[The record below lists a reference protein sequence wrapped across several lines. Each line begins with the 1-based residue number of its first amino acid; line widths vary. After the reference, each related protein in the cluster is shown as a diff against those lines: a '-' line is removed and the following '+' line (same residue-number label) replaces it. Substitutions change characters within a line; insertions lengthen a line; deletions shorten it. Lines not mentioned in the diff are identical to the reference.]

1 MDPERLNLSALDPAA
16 DPERWEYLIQSI
28 AENAKPEL
36 ARRAAVVRS
45 PLLLLAAWA
54 RPMLSAAATLA
65 AISTL
70 ALATMS
76 REQEGAALQVG
87 GMIEEL
93 QVPAPLAT
101 WLTEER
107 APTVDDLILAL
118 DGESR

>member
-1 MDPERLNLSALDPAA
+1 MDTERLNLSALDPAA
-16 DPERWEYLIQSI
+16 DQERWERVIMTI
-28 AENAKPEL
+28 TRNAMPEL
-36 ARRAAVVRS
+36 ARRAAARS
-45 PLLLLAAWA
+45 PLLLLAGWA
-54 RPMLSAAATLA
+54 RPMLTAAAIMA
-65 AISTL
+65 AISIT
-70 ALATMS
+70 ALSTVS
-76 REQEGAALQVG
+76 RAPQPVSQQTA